1 MNARVFISRIISHPY
16 TIPSTFPISFTSFFS
31 SIQYHS
37 TSSSSKMTT
46 TIKISVTGTSL
57 IHKPPDLA
65 LLDIEIST
73 TGFSRSFISSEIQ
86 LSCRRLEDLLRKSSS
101 SSASPVNPPETSI
114 VKHWAMTNIHTS
126 THLPTSPHGA
136 VLKNA
141 QRIYS
146 TTISFTIHII
156 EFGALGTFASQVAL
170 IPYTCIQGVRWK
182 VDGSTRKGCESELRG
197 KAVGDALER
206 AKDYAKGLGLSAVWP
221 VEVREVGWGI
231 EDMDVDVK
239 RKGMGRTG
247 VLESDLAVADVF
259 LDPGEVVLGARVEC
273 KFEAE

>member
-1 MNARVFISRIISHPY
+1 
-16 TIPSTFPISFTSFFS
+16 
-31 SIQYHS
+31 
-37 TSSSSKMTT
+37 MTT

-101 SSASPVNPPETSI
+101 SSVSTSAAETPI
-114 VKHWAMTNIHTS
+114 VKYWAMTNIHTS
-126 THLPTSPHGA
+126 SHLPTSPHGV

-146 TTISFTIHII
+146 TTISFNIHII
-156 EFGALGTFASQVAL
+156 EFGALGTFANQVAL
-170 IPYTCIQGVRWK
+170 IPYTCIHGVRWA
-182 VDGSTRKGCESELRG
+182 VHDSTRKVYESELRG
-197 KAVGDALER
+197 KAVGDALEK
-206 AKDYAKGLGLSAVWP
+206 AKDYAKGLGLSAAWP
-221 VEVREVGWGI
+221 VEVREVRWGI
-231 EDMDVDVK
+231 EDGDVDVK

-247 VLESDLAVADVF
+247 VVESDSGMVDVF
-259 LDPGEVVLGARVEC
+259 LDPGEVLLGASVEC

>member
-1 MNARVFISRIISHPY
+1 
-16 TIPSTFPISFTSFFS
+16 
-31 SIQYHS
+31 
-37 TSSSSKMTT
+37 MTT
-46 TIKISVTGTSL
+46 PLTISVTGTSL

-65 LLDIEIST
+65 LLDVEIST

-101 SSASPVNPPETSI
+101 SSTSTSAVEPPI
-114 VKHWAMTNIHTS
+114 VKHWTMTNIHTS
-126 THLPTSPHGA
+126 SHLPTSPDGA

-156 EFGALGTFASQVAL
+156 EFGALGTFANQVAL
-170 IPYTCIQGVRWK
+170 IPYTCIHGVRWMLHS
-182 VDGSTRKGCESELRG
+182 STRKAFESELRG
-197 KAVGDALER
+197 NAVGDALER

-221 VEVREVGWGI
+221 VEVREVQWGNN
-231 EDMDVDVK
+231 DASVK
-239 RKGMGRTG
+239 TTGIGRKG
-247 VLESDLAVADVF
+247 VADSDQGVAGVF
-259 LDPGEVVLGARVEC
+259 LDPVEVVLSVRVEC